1 MTSAH
6 FGKDWHSK
14 ARASSS
20 SYTKTMAEAQKTR
33 ETLTAL
39 QQELRPD
46 DATMSLDATLS
57 SVMLEVFNKRVEH
70 GVLIA
75 TASPAKA
82 GGGGMS
88 QLSNLAE
95 DVPGSTLKSVKVN
108 ITGTYQTYP
117 GLLAYLK
124 GLQKQPVAIVHLK
137 VQEQSFEAAIRVYGS
152 MSKS

>member
-1 MTSAH
+1 M
-6 FGKDWHSK
+6 
-14 ARASSS
+14 
-20 SYTKTMAEAQKTR
+20 
-33 ETLTAL
+33 
-39 QQELRPD
+39 
-46 DATMSLDATLS
+46 LD
-57 SVMLEVFNKRVEH
+57 VFNKRVEH

-88 QLSNLAE
+88 QLSSLAE